1 MVWNPIGSA
10 FCCSGDCLSTMFWLG
25 RRTLLCYSFVHY
37 TVHYHFFLTNGFF
50 TPQWPLHMRVAGLM
64 CCYRSCREDKGDDLF
79 FICPGCFLFYSCC
92 KISHFR
98 ENMKRMRRRMP
109 LSNSFQSWF
118 NFSAAN
124 RCRLSINLEWLSN
137 NVRLFYLLVWWEI
150 ARPKGAF
157 IQRQQVEA

>member
-1 MVWNPIGSA
+1 MCFDYIWEEGQLLKLKKLSLAKFWQNLDQTPLSFLLLYSCQKFSQLSKSKNPSPMNLFQKPGGY
-10 FCCSGDCLSTMFWLG
+10 FVKCLF
-25 RRTLLCYSFVHY
+25 
-37 TVHYHFFLTNGFF
+37 HFFLPAF
-50 TPQWPLHMRVAGLM
+50 
-64 CCYRSCREDKGDDLF
+64 
-79 FICPGCFLFYSCC
+79 CPGCFLFYSCC

-137 NVRLFYLLVWWEI
+137 NVRLFYLLVWLEI

-157 IQRQQVEA
+157 IQVEA